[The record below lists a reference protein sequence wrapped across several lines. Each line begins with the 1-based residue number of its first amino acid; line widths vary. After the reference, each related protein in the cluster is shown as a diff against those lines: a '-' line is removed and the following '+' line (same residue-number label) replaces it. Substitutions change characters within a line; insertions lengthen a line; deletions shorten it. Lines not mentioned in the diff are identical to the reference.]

1 MSSEAIKERG
11 KRNEKTM
18 IGNIT
23 SIDDFPYFKTTLIFC
38 IVRGAGGDQHKLG
51 KKKQKKGCCMVL
63 RFLCPYILTI
73 FMYPKYI

>member
-11 KRNEKTM
+11 KRNEKAM

-51 KKKQKKGCCMVL
+51 KKNKKRDVVWS
-63 RFLCPYILTI
+63 YDSYAHI
-73 FMYPKYI
+73 Y